1 MRFCGARPLGSSLTE
16 TSVEL
21 SYETHVLLPGQAS
34 NIQARFSF
42 FDASAGY
49 TAEILQEF
57 LERVGSYHWAFLAP
71 KGSCIFQE
79 FINMLAVDPQ
89 HFCFDFDGCAFGSRT
104 KRPSRFVSSASTF
117 SALRWECS
125 HAIPHTHAG
134 KPDRHLNFSCTF
146 WDTVA
151 FGIAGALDGHG
162 RGAVRRKPGQIHFNS
177 FYVLSSAVLRDTS
190 LLCGAFL
197 VCDCTKL
204 CICGSLIN
212 RRPLSSEPRTC
223 QAPACP

>member
-1 MRFCGARPLGSSLTE
+1 MELARLGSSLTE

-21 SYETHVLLPGQAS
+21 SYDAHVLLPGQAS
-34 NIQARFSF
+34 SIQARFSF

-57 LERVGSYHWAFLAP
+57 LERVGSYHWAILAP
-71 KGSCIFQE
+71 KGSGIFQE
-79 FINMLAVDPQ
+79 FINMLAVVPQ

-104 KRPSRFVSSASTF
+104 KRPSRLVSSASTF

-125 HAIPHTHAG
+125 HAIPHTHTG
-134 KPDRHLNFSCTF
+134 KPDRHLDFSCTF

-162 RGAVRRKPGQIHFNS
+162 RGGVRRKPGQIHFIS
-177 FYVLSSAVLRDTS
+177 RFEIRHCFVELFLSVTALSYVSA
-190 LLCGAFL
+190 G
-197 VCDCTKL
+197 
-204 CICGSLIN
+204 
-212 RRPLSSEPRTC
+212 P
-223 QAPACP
+223 